1 MFIEHIKELKKYM
14 REWKMTR
21 DIHIG
26 QNMVINL
33 SMMKINSQIL
43 SFAKVFLVLNLCLT
57 VYAIIFQNSIW
68 LLNIQVAFFASLF
81 VTIASFLSYRKNIKN
96 RLLNTEENTKVSSDE
111 RDKIDEIDDPY
122 DLYSEYEEVSESEL
136 TPEKIKEIITEE
148 KKRVKQNSLKN
159 TLFSAG
165 GFVSIYRV
173 LGYGFLIFGFF
184 ALNNNKLLIPLA
196 FIIGLS
202 IVPIGVLFT
211 KLIKK

>member
-14 REWKMTR
+14 REWKMTL

-96 RLLNTEENTKVSSDE
+96 RDRKSTRLNSSHQ
-111 RDKIDEIDDPY
+111 I
-122 DLYSEYEEVSESEL
+122 
-136 TPEKIKEIITEE
+136 
-148 KKRVKQNSLKN
+148 
-159 TLFSAG
+159 
-165 GFVSIYRV
+165 
-173 LGYGFLIFGFF
+173 
-184 ALNNNKLLIPLA
+184 
-196 FIIGLS
+196 
-202 IVPIGVLFT
+202 
-211 KLIKK
+211 